1 MLLSFRFDADLPIPA
16 IRANEMIETVYSCHA
31 WSYKLQARCIPAAQA
46 FNIAERRILFY
57 VHVLVPDDLRS
68 MRDELLVTLV
78 WLAALRSCMHV
89 HVSPSN
95 DPVRQANREDTW

>member
-1 MLLSFRFDADLPIPA
+1 MLLSFRFDADLPNPA
-16 IRANEMIETVYSCHA
+16 IRANEIDDRSRRIPYYSCHA

-46 FNIAERRILFY
+46 FKIAERRILFY

-78 WLAALRSCMHV
+78 WLAALCRCMA
-89 HVSPSN
+89 
-95 DPVRQANREDTW
+95 RARLTFK